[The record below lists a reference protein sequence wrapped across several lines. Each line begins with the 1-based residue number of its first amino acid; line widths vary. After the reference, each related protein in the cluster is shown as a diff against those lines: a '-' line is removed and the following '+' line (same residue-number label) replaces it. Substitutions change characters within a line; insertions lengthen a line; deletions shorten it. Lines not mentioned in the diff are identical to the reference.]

1 MKMII
6 KLDDDLV
13 PALKKFAVNRKI
25 TVKKAGA
32 ELVRKGLGVRSPMR
46 TVVINGFHVVDL
58 PSDSQSSPRKMS
70 GGSSNCRDEHI
81 SLPAQIAN

>member
-1 MKMII
+1 MKMTI

-25 TVKKAGA
+25 TVKKAVA

-58 PSDSQSSPRKMS
+58 PPDSPVVTEEDVR
-70 GGSSNCRDEHI
+70 RF
-81 SLPAQIAN
+81 L